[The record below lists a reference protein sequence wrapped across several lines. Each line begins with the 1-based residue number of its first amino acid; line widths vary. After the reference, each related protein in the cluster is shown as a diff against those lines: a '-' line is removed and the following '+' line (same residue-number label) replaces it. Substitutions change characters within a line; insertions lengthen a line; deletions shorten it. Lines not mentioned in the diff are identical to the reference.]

1 MGKHDKTFQTILNPS
16 TSAVRYE
23 DVAAM
28 LVHFGFAKIE
38 GSGSRVKFDHA
49 GKKLLFTLHSPHPS
63 PEISGGALR
72 ALRRFLTMH
81 QKGFTS

>member
-1 MGKHDKTFQTILNPS
+1 MGKHDKTLQTILNPG

-23 DVAAM
+23 DVASM
-28 LVHFGFAKIE
+28 LAHFGFVKIE

-72 ALRRFLTMH
+72 ALRRFLSMH
-81 QKGFTS
+81 QKGLKV

>member
-1 MGKHDKTFQTILNPS
+1 MGKHDKVLQTILNPA
-16 TSAVRYE
+16 TNAVRYE

-28 LVHFGFAKIE
+28 LAHFGFVRIE

-72 ALRRFLTMH
+72 ALRRFLSQH
-81 QKGFTS
+81 QKGFTP